1 MFTIILCF
9 RFFFRII
16 FILYHVHLKRI
27 SNLQH
32 IHKFSLPQIMDGL
45 KLSLLK
51 DHILMIIKLKHG
63 FSKGYTCLWY
73 HKT

>member
-1 MFTIILCF
+1 MIQFW
-9 RFFFRII
+9 FFLKII

-45 KLSLLK
+45 KSSLLK
-51 DHILMIIKLKHG
+51 DHILMIVKFKHG
-63 FSKGYTCLWY
+63 WILKRLFMFMIP
-73 HKT
+73 